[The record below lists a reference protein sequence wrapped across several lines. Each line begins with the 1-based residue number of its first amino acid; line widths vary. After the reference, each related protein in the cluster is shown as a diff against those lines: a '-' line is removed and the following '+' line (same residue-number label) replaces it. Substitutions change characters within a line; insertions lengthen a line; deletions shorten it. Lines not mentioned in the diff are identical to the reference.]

1 MSVFGV
7 GTSIPVIYLIYLAFA
22 IDPDAGGGGTGIY

>member
-7 GTSIPVIYLIYLAFA
+7 GTSLPVIYLIYLAFA
-22 IDPDAGGGGTGIY
+22 VDVDDSVSTGIY